1 VQCRA
6 YTDRLVYARFLF
18 PFFHLRQI
26 TEVKLLT
33 IFLIMLFVG
42 LGFLTGS
49 VWVLTAA
56 VGALMVK
63 IFPMTLV
70 FFAIVAAGYLAFS
83 YYNQR

>member
-1 VQCRA
+1 
-6 YTDRLVYARFLF
+6 
-18 PFFHLRQI
+18 
-26 TEVKLLT
+26 
-33 IFLIMLFVG
+33 MLFVG